1 MSNIKRLWVVVNTC
15 TSEVIYSSFDYSRA
29 KKVYD
34 LQFVPFE
41 KSLPEDQV
49 DADMMMYHT
58 RPVDYFP
65 VDLLRYD
72 LCRHYDSPSVFQK
85 SLNDD
90 LRAFL
95 DFCLL
100 RKSGEKKNNEEKTIL
115 QKTDMKKQEE
125 K

>member
-1 MSNIKRLWVVVNTC
+1 MSNIKRLWAVVNIC

-34 LQFVPFE
+34 LQFVPYC
-41 KSLPEDQV
+41 KSLPEDEV
-49 DADMMMYHT
+49 DADMYIT
-58 RPVDYFP
+58 NCRPVDFYP
-65 VDLLRYD
+65 VELRRYD

-95 DFCLL
+95 DLCLL
-100 RKSGEKKNNEEKTIL
+100 RKSGEKNNNEKKTIL
-115 QKTDMKKQEE
+115 QKTNSEKQEE